1 MTIWMLVSP
10 RLSEPWIL
18 DCEVMVKPL
27 YSRQE
32 GEKKGYNPHKPGRSS
47 HPYHI
52 YFIANLR
59 LILDVDGGI
68 Q

>member
-1 MTIWMLVSP
+1 MLVSP

-18 DCEVMVKPL
+18 DSEVMVKPL
-27 YSRQE
+27 YGCQE
-32 GEKKGYNPHKPGRSS
+32 GAKKGYNPHKPGRSS

>member
-1 MTIWMLVSP
+1 MLVSP

-32 GEKKGYNPHKPGRSS
+32 GEKKATTRTNPAGRRT
-47 HPYHI
+47 HTI
-52 YFIANLR
+52 FILS
-59 LILDVDGGI
+59 LTCG
-68 Q
+68 